1 MMKSVSA
8 KSVKNALGTLRVAF
22 NWGVRHEV
30 LSRNVATSVKP
41 PMVERFESHW
51 ASQDEAKRLLAIF
64 ERNDPPNGP
73 MLAIALLTCLRVES
87 EWGAMRWRDVDLKA
101 KTASLV
107 RVRLQDGSIIPAGNS
122 KHKRRLVALSDEAVR
137 FLEIQRK
144 WQARMCDANE
154 GAWVDEEGLVF
165 TTSHGERVRQ
175 STLQRQFL
183 KMQGEAGLPHMRVH
197 DLRHTAA
204 TLLLAAGVHVKVVSE
219 MLGHSTVKMT
229 LDTYG
234 HAVPGLTEAAA
245 NRLGELLSGRVTSDV
260 TRLTISEPLSSKI
273 S

>member
-1 MMKSVSA
+1 
-8 KSVKNALGTLRVAF
+8 
-22 NWGVRHEV
+22 
-30 LSRNVATSVKP
+30 
-41 PMVERFESHW
+41 
-51 ASQDEAKRLLAIF
+51 
-64 ERNDPPNGP
+64 
-73 MLAIALLTCLRVES
+73 
-87 EWGAMRWRDVDLKA
+87 
-101 KTASLV
+101 
-107 RVRLQDGSIIPAGNS
+107 
-122 KHKRRLVALSDEAVR
+122 
-137 FLEIQRK
+137 
-144 WQARMCDANE
+144 
-154 GAWVDEEGLVF
+154 LVF

-204 TLLLAAGVHVKVVSE
+204 TLLLAAGVHVKVVAE

-245 NRLGELLSGRVTSDV
+245 NRLGELLTGRVTSDV
-260 TRLTISEPLSSKI
+260 TRLTINEPLSSKI